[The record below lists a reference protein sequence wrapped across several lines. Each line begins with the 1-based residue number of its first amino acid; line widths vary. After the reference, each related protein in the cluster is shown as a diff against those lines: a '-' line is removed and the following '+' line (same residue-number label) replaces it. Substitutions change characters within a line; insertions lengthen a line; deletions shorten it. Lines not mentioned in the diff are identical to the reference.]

1 MFRRKINLMNSIKTW
16 QKLKENPELFKRYF
30 IKEYIIKA
38 IRKFFEEKK
47 YHELESPILAP
58 ALPQEHYSNPLS
70 VDLGTGNKEIKKVY
84 LIPSTERYN
93 KLILAAGLGNHF
105 VISKVFRNLE
115 EIGPNHSPEF
125 TMCEWYHLDTDYY
138 GLMNDSEELF
148 IYIQRFLCKELFK
161 KDFSNTLS
169 FREYIIDLT
178 PKWDRLS
185 VVDALK
191 NYCSINLE
199 DIQNLKEFRKIAQSK
214 GYNINDNDDWE
225 IIFELIFA
233 NEIEP
238 HLNLNRPTFVYDY
251 PKQLCPLTKLSLKNL
266 LVAEKFELYIAGKE
280 IANGYTEL
288 IDWEEQEKRFK
299 DEEFQRNKIGKE
311 PIKFDKELIDAL
323 RLGLPEVSGIGI
335 GIDRI
340 AMIFANAISIAD
352 INYFPA
358 SEYY

>member
-1 MFRRKINLMNSIKTW
+1 MFRKKTNLMNTPKTW
-16 QKLKENPELFKRYF
+16 QKLKNNPESFQRYF
-30 IKEYIIKA
+30 VKEYIIKA
-38 IRKFFEEKK
+38 IRKFFEDKK

-58 ALPQEHYSNPLS
+58 SLPQEHYLNPLT
-70 VDLGTGNKEIKKVY
+70 VELGIGNKETKKAY

-105 VISKVFRNLE
+105 VISKVFRDLE
-115 EIGPNHSPEF
+115 ETGPNHSPEF
-125 TMCEWYHLDTDYY
+125 TMCEWYHLDADYY
-138 GLMNDSEELF
+138 DLMNDSEELF

-161 KDFSNTLS
+161 KDFSNILTYG
-169 FREYIIDLT
+169 ENIIDLT

-199 DIQNLKEFRKIAQSK
+199 DIQNLNEFRKIAKNK
-214 GYNINDNDDWE
+214 GYNISEKDDWE
-225 IIFELIFA
+225 IVFELIFA

-238 HLNLNRPTFVYDY
+238 HLNLNKPTFVYDY
-251 PKQLCPLTKLSLKNL
+251 PKQLCPLTKLSLKNP
-266 LVAEKFELYIAGKE
+266 LVAQKFELYIAGKE

-288 IDWEEQEKRFK
+288 IDWKEQEKRFK
-299 DEEFQRNKIGKE
+299 DEEAQRNIIGKE
-311 PIKFDKELIDAL
+311 PIKFDKELIAAL
-323 RLGLPEVSGIGI
+323 KLGLPEVAGIGM

-340 AMIFANAISIAD
+340 AMIFANAKSIAD

-358 SEYY
+358 SEDY